1 MSGSRS
7 CGLRLHRPWRIAF
20 LTNEFA
26 TERSDAGGLGSYL
39 DRISRA
45 LCERGHAVEV
55 LTLTRRHAAGVLDR
69 GGVRVQR
76 IPVRR
81 LRSLGALL
89 RLARIHPRLA
99 LGETLPKLEEA
110 LSLGA
115 ALARREAETRFD
127 LVQSTNCG
135 LAGLFVRRDPA
146 RPHLLRLS
154 SLRGLWWRAQ
164 GRPPGLD
171 RLALERLEDRA
182 LRRADRVYAPSRFL
196 AARASE
202 RLGREV
208 ALLRPPALLECEP
221 AKRPSLRL
229 PGRYLLHF
237 GRLGPAKGTDLLLA
251 ALPLAWREAPDLCV
265 VLAGRPERGFELE
278 AWCRAQ
284 GARAE
289 QVLVAGP
296 LEKPELFAVLRGAL
310 ASVLPSR
317 VDNLPNAAIE
327 SLLLGVPVL
336 GTQGASLEEL
346 VVPGRSGALVPAGDA
361 AALARALVETWQGR
375 PGWLGAGFERPPL
388 LDALDPDA
396 AAEGLLA
403 LAKEACRS

>member
-1 MSGSRS
+1 MSGPQHPGGR
-7 CGLRLHRPWRIAF
+7 RERPWRIAF

-26 TERSDAGGLGSYL
+26 SERSDAGGLGSYL
-39 DRISRA
+39 ERISQA
-45 LCERGHAVEV
+45 LCVRGHAVEV
-55 LTLTRRHAAGVLDR
+55 LTLTRRHAAGAFDR

-81 LRSLGALL
+81 LRSAGALL
-89 RLARIHPRLA
+89 RLSRLHRRLA
-99 LGETLPKLEEA
+99 LGEALPRLEEA
-110 LSLGA
+110 LALGR
-115 ALARREAETRFD
+115 ALARREAQVRFD

-135 LAGLFVRRDPA
+135 LAGLFVRRDRA

-164 GRPPGLD
+164 GRPAGLD
-171 RLALERLEDRA
+171 GAALEWLEDRA
-182 LRRADRVYAPSRFL
+182 LRRADLVYAPSRFL
-196 AARASE
+196 AGRASA

-208 ALLRPPALLECEP
+208 AVLRPPALLECEP
-221 AKRPSLRL
+221 AKRPALRL
-229 PGRYLLHF
+229 PARYLLHF

-251 ALPLAWREAPDLCV
+251 ALPLAWREAPGLHV
-265 VLAGRPERGFELE
+265 VLAGRPERGFDPGTWL
-278 AWCRAQ
+278 RAQ

-289 QVLVAGP
+289 QVLVAGS
-296 LEKPELFAVLRGAL
+296 LEKPELYAVLRGAL

-327 SLLLGVPVL
+327 SLLLGVPIV

-346 VVPGRSGALVPAGDA
+346 VEPGYSGALVPQGDA
-361 AALARALVETWQGR
+361 AALARALALVWQDR
-375 PGWLGAGFERPPL
+375 SPWLGAGFRRPAS

-396 AAEGLLA
+396 AAEGLLT
-403 LAKEACRS
+403 LAEQAGAR